1 MIILKPEIRIPLAGI
16 FLAGIVVSLLLID
29 KLGILASI
37 CFSLACLILFVVFV
51 IMPHN
56 LEQEYTKLKSDHS
69 PLWLYQRIY
78 EEYKNQ
84 ADVRYAER
92 VKNWLGVAVFLLV
105 LGIILYIISH

>member
-1 MIILKPEIRIPLAGI
+1 MIILKPEIRIPLVGV
-16 FLAGIVVSLLLID
+16 FLAGIVASLLLID
-29 KLGILASI
+29 KLGIPTSI

-69 PLWLYQRIY
+69 PLWLYQQIY
-78 EEYKNQ
+78 EKYKNR